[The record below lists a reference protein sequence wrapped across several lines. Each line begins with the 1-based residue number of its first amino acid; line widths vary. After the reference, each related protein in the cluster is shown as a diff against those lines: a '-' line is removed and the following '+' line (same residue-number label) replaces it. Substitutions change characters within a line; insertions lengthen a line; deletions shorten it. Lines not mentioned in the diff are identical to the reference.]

1 MKTVLIVEDEKMIR
15 QGMKAMVA
23 RSGVPVETILECGN
37 GQVALEILKEQE
49 IDVMFTDIRMPKM
62 DGIAL
67 VQAMQECEH
76 IPLTVA
82 VSGYDDFSYAV
93 EMLRGG
99 VREYLLKPVDRDKV
113 REILEKFNRE
123 IEESRQKD
131 EEIRSISHR
140 QLKYFML
147 QESVEEKELT
157 AMINQFGNLF
167 YTGPYVVCCRER
179 GEESAGD
186 YICLAELEG
195 QQVFIVEEQKKEAL
209 YGNALIGS
217 HAGESLPHQGLRELR
232 RAYLESLAARR
243 EAFCRGRGIVVY
255 SEKRPEGEY
264 LPIDTNRIHQIVQML
279 ATDKIEEACRI
290 FEGIV
295 WDVKRGHADVDSF
308 AEHIRILTDGIWST
322 YQNVLEVDSEKL
334 AEFVNLFAWASL
346 DAFAAD
352 LTAWMREFHG
362 KIHTEF
368 EDYRNKHKIQKAV
381 EYLRENYAQDLN
393 MAVVSNLI
401 SMNYSLFSYEFKR
414 YTGSNFVNYLRDVRM
429 SEAKRL
435 LAETDLRI
443 AEIGKRVGYENE
455 KHFMKTFKAA
465 CGVSPTEYR
474 KNQDYS

>member
-15 QGMKAMVA
+15 QGMRAMVQ
-23 RSGVPVETILECGN
+23 RSGVPVEVIMECSN
-37 GQVALEILKEQE
+37 GQMALEILKEQK

-62 DGIAL
+62 DGIEL
-67 VQAMQECEH
+67 VQAMQGCEH
-76 IPLTVA
+76 VPLTVA

-123 IEESRQKD
+123 IEENRQKD

-140 QLKYFML
+140 QLKYLML
-147 QESVEEKELT
+147 QENVEEEEL
-157 AMINQFGNLF
+157 AALVSQFGKLF
-167 YTGPYVVCCRER
+167 YEEPYVVYCRET
-179 GEESAGD
+179 GEKGVGD
-186 YICLAELEG
+186 YICLEEVAG
-195 QQVFIVEEQKKEAL
+195 QQVFIVEETKKEIL
-209 YGNALIGS
+209 CGDVLKGS
-217 HAGESLPHQGLRELR
+217 FAGESLPHQGLRELR
-232 RAYLESLAARR
+232 QAYLESRAARC
-243 EAFCRGRGIVVY
+243 EAFGRGKGIALY
-255 SEKRPEGEY
+255 TEEKAEREY
-264 LPIDTNRIHQIVQML
+264 VPVDTNRMHQIVQML

-290 FEGIV
+290 FDGIV
-295 WDVKRGHADVDSF
+295 WEVKRGRSSVDSF
-308 AEHIRILTDGIWST
+308 AENIRILTDGIWST
-322 YQNVLEVDSEKL
+322 YQNILEVDSGKL
-334 AEFVNLFAWASL
+334 AEFANLFAWASL

-352 LTAWMREFHG
+352 MTAWMRGFHG
-362 KIHTEF
+362 RIHTEF

-381 EYLRENYAQDLN
+381 EYIRENYGQELN
-393 MAVVSNLI
+393 MAVVSNMI

-414 YTGSNFVNYLRDVRM
+414 YTGSNFVNYLRDIRM
-429 SEAKRL
+429 GEAKRL

-443 AEIGKRVGYENE
+443 AEIGKRVGYDNE